1 MRERLLPALVLV
13 AALAG
18 AKPALAQTEPVPA
31 PAASLAPFERVSFEQ
46 AVARALEH
54 NPSVGEATQAILRAQ
69 ALLDQ
74 AKSVFRPMLYGNV
87 GATVLDEARGFDG
100 LVTQPRTQA
109 AFAATLSYPVLAAAR
124 WAAKNQAA
132 DQVAI
137 ARISAEETRRQVALT
152 AAQAYL
158 AVIAAERQREIALRN
173 LDTARAL
180 AEFARARLD
189 AGKGSR
195 LNDVRSTQ
203 ELAAAEVTLQVAELL
218 VRQAQEALGV
228 AIFADGPKDALGDA
242 VLQPL
247 APPLN
252 DAWLMQR
259 PDVRLFSAELS
270 AADRVVSD
278 SWKDWVPTG
287 TAYFTPQYVNP
298 KGGFEPASTWRAIF
312 QLQIPIY
319 DGTLGP
325 AKSARIAD
333 RESARFRLDAVKL
346 EARAEARLAEDTVKR
361 HEEMVATSRR
371 SAESAAEALRI
382 SDIAYKAG
390 ATSNIEVVQAQQTA
404 RNAEILQAVAE
415 DRLRQA
421 RLDLLNALGQFP

>member
-1 MRERLLPALVLV
+1 MRERLLPALAVV

-18 AKPALAQTEPVPA
+18 ARLASSQ
-31 PAASLAPFERVSFEQ
+31 PFERVTFDQ
-46 AVARALEH
+46 AVARALDH

-69 ALLDQ
+69 ALLAQ
-74 AKSVFRPMLYGNV
+74 AKSVFQPTLYGHV
-87 GATVLDEARGFDG
+87 GATILDDARGFTG
-100 LVTQPRTQA
+100 FLTQPRTQA
-109 AFAATLSYPVLAAAR
+109 AFAATLAYPMLDTVR
-124 WAAKNQAA
+124 WAAKTQAA

-137 ARISAEETRRQVALT
+137 ARISAEETRRQVALA

-180 AEFARARLD
+180 DEYARARLE

-195 LNDVRSTQ
+195 LNHVRSTQ
-203 ELAAAEVTLQVAELL
+203 EMAAAEVQLQVTELL

-228 AIFADGPKDALGDA
+228 AIFADAPIGAQGGP
-242 VLQPL
+242 VLQPA
-247 APPLN
+247 APPAS

-259 PDVRLFSAELS
+259 PDVRLFSAELL
-270 AADRVVSD
+270 AADRVVHD
-278 SWKDWVPTG
+278 SWRDWFPTG
-287 TAYFTPQYVNP
+287 NAFFTPQYVNP
-298 KGGFEPASTWRAIF
+298 KGGFEPAGTWRAIF

-325 AKSARIAD
+325 TKRARIAD
-333 RESARFRLDAVKL
+333 RESARFRFDAVKL
-346 EARAEARLAEDTVKR
+346 EARAEARLAQDAVTL
-361 HEEMVATSRR
+361 HEQMVATSRR
-371 SAESAAEALRI
+371 SSESAAEALRI
-382 SDIAYKAG
+382 TDIAYKAG

-404 RNAEILQAVAE
+404 RNAEVLLAVAE

-421 RLDLLNALGQFP
+421 RLDLLTALGQFP

>member
-1 MRERLLPALVLV
+1 MRERLVPALVLV
-13 AALAG
+13 AALTG
-18 AKPALAQTEPVPA
+18 ATPALAQTEPVPA
-31 PAASLAPFERVSFEQ
+31 PAASLEPFERVSFEQ

-228 AIFADGPKDALGDA
+228 ATFADGP
-242 VLQPL
+242 
-247 APPLN
+247 
-252 DAWLMQR
+252 
-259 PDVRLFSAELS
+259 
-270 AADRVVSD
+270 
-278 SWKDWVPTG
+278 
-287 TAYFTPQYVNP
+287 
-298 KGGFEPASTWRAIF
+298 
-312 QLQIPIY
+312 
-319 DGTLGP
+319 
-325 AKSARIAD
+325 
-333 RESARFRLDAVKL
+333 
-346 EARAEARLAEDTVKR
+346 
-361 HEEMVATSRR
+361 
-371 SAESAAEALRI
+371 
-382 SDIAYKAG
+382 
-390 ATSNIEVVQAQQTA
+390 
-404 RNAEILQAVAE
+404 
-415 DRLRQA
+415 
-421 RLDLLNALGQFP
+421 